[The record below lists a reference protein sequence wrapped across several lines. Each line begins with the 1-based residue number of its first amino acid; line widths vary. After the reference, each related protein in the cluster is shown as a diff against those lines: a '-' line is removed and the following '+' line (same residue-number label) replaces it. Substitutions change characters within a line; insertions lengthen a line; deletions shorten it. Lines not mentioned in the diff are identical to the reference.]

1 MGDRLGIP
9 GAVSF
14 FPIFFCN
21 QQRVLLLLLH
31 RRNILERAGKTH
43 HHSKKKDMETNT
55 HHHWGKRVTTP
66 MTFDIQNTTLFMS
79 HEHVTLKMSYLE
91 RRVTEQRVYSPSSK
105 KQCMKPGRCL
115 DVVSDGNYWKSEW
128 FCSCNMMTKLPP
140 ELLFLGHE
148 IKIKAKFQRSQSN
161 NSMNDG
167 GAFPCINK
175 VLWLESFAYGH
186 TTLNTPDLV
195 RSRKLSG
202 VGPG

>member
-31 RRNILERAGKTH
+31 RRNILQRGRKDSPSQQKKRIWKPTLIITEGSEWPLQWLLIFKTLLYSCH
-43 HHSKKKDMETNT
+43 MNMSLSKCHIWREG
-55 HHHWGKRVTTP
+55 WLSSE
-66 MTFDIQNTTLFMS
+66 F
-79 HEHVTLKMSYLE
+79 
-91 RRVTEQRVYSPSSK
+91 YSPSSK
-105 KQCMKPGRCL
+105 KQSMKPGRCL
-115 DVVSDGNYWKSEW
+115 WRKLLKIRPD

-167 GAFPCINK
+167 GAFPCMNR